1 VVEEAPVEPLF
12 SSPHMPYTEGLLRAM
27 PRLDDG
33 APSERLSTI
42 AGTVP
47 SPDAL
52 PSGCTFRDRCP
63 YAWERC
69 AREEPALHQVGAAH
83 RVRCHLVQEPERRV
97 PTAAG
102 ARA

>member
-1 VVEEAPVEPLF
+1 
-12 SSPHMPYTEGLLRAM
+12 M
-27 PRLDDG
+27 PRLDAD
-33 APSERLSTI
+33 AQPERLTTI

-83 RVRCHLVQEPERRV
+83 RARCHLVQEPERRV
-97 PTAAG
+97 LPVAG
-102 ARA
+102 EVHA